1 MKKLLKIIFASF
13 ILCSSLPAE
22 AQLGNRLKQ
31 AATRGLGNALEKRV
45 EKEMENV
52 AQRQLEKAFENI
64 YGPDMPKG
72 GGFNMEKILS
82 GLSADVET
90 AEAYQFS
97 GYSVMEITAVDE
109 KGKLQDP
116 FRMKTYIDQ
125 SSQTVAMEFESQEKK
140 KSSKTIII
148 YDIDRN
154 ANIFLLE
161 ADGQKSSMAYSYD
174 FENITE
180 EADLSEWE
188 KELDSK
194 DLNFEKTG
202 RSKVIHGYNCAEYII
217 DSEEGKATYW
227 ITDRPIIGS
236 GSFWGESN
244 PLMGNK
250 TYRDKNS
257 KLGNLPNGH
266 MMEMIFE
273 SKKDQSKS
281 EIKIIEINE
290 TSSQKF
296 EMSSY
301 PNLFKTTQM

>member
-1 MKKLLKIIFASF
+1 MKKLLGSIF
-13 ILCSSLPAE
+13 ILSLVFSSFTAQ

-31 AATRGLGNALEKRV
+31 AASRGIGNALEKRM
-45 EKEMENV
+45 EKEMENM

-64 YGPDMPKG
+64 YGPDMPQG

-82 GLSADVET
+82 GLSSDVET
-90 AEAYQFS
+90 AESYAFS
-97 GYSVMEITAVDE
+97 GYSIMEITGVDE
-109 KGKLQDP
+109 KGKSQDP

-125 SSQTVAMEFESQEKK
+125 SNQTVAMEFESQEKK

-148 YDIDRN
+148 YDIARN

-161 ADGQKSSMAYSYD
+161 ADGQKSSMAYGYD
-174 FENITE
+174 FESITE

-188 KELDSK
+188 KELEENDFT
-194 DLNFEKTG
+194 LVKTG
-202 RSKVIHGYNCAEYII
+202 NSKNINGYNCNEYIAE
-217 DSEEGKATYW
+217 SEEGKATYW
-227 ITDRPIIGS
+227 ITDRPISGS
-236 GSFWGESN
+236 GSFWGEGN

-250 TYRDKNS
+250 TYQDKNT

-273 SKKDQSKS
+273 GKKDQSKS

-290 TSSQKF
+290 SSSQKF
-296 EMSSY
+296 DMEAY
-301 PNLFKTTQM
+301 PSLFKTTQM